1 MLKQRPFGTS
11 FFHGNGAKAV
21 KNTDMLTK
29 WVQMGP
35 NGHPMAPKVPKMS
48 PKASQSL

>member
-1 MLKQRPFGTS
+1 MPKQRPFGTT
-11 FFHGNGAKAV
+11 FWPGNAAKAIQ
-21 KNTDMLTK
+21 KINMLTK
-29 WVQMGP
+29 WAQMGP

>member
-1 MLKQRPFGTS
+1 MLKQEPFGTS

-21 KNTDMLTK
+21 TNTDMLTK

-35 NGHPMAPKVPKMS
+35 NGRPMPPKCLK
-48 PKASQSL
+48 